1 MLIITVASQCLD
13 AIDDRFEFNKNY
25 LNKFQENYLFHL
37 NQAKNAL
44 NFTGK
49 VALVT
54 GSSSGIGAETVRLFS
69 FLGAQVVVTGR
80 NRTRISQVAQQFYQL
95 SPNRLR
101 VIIFNYFKR
110 FLFFDILLN
119 VAGIFKSAR
128 LVDANFSRVFEEV
141 TAINEIA
148 VLQVSQQAIPYL
160 LKTNGTI
167 VNIASTAAKY
177 PVYLA
182 F

>member
-1 MLIITVASQCLD
+1 MASDLTEDGGVSRLILQTI
-13 AIDDRFEFNKNY
+13 
-25 LNKFQENYLFHL
+25 
-37 NQAKNAL
+37 QAY
-44 NFTGK
+44 GQ
-49 VALVT
+49 
-54 GSSSGIGAETVRLFS
+54 I
-69 FLGAQVVVTGR
+69 
-80 NRTRISQVAQQFYQL
+80 
-95 SPNRLR
+95 
-101 VIIFNYFKR
+101 
-110 FLFFDILLN
+110 DILVN
-119 VAGIFKSAR
+119 NAGIFKPDR